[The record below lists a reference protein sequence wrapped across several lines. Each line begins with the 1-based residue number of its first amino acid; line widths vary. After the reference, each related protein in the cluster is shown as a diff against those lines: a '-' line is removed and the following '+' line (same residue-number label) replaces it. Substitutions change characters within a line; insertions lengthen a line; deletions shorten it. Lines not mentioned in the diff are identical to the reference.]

1 MKISM
6 WMIVEKLEK
15 YQPEYSIL
23 DGTACITGVRFI
35 FCEGSSEFQP
45 QYVYLR
51 IDKDTSDLHNHIESV
66 VLTNGRD
73 KIVLQGRDANEIL
86 NDLLAVFDFYNS
98 WEKALWE
105 ASAHKSFQQI
115 IDLGDSVL
123 ENPMMIAD
131 MDGNVLA
138 MSSSFVDE
146 DINDYWIESRVS
158 GRIPT
163 AVLGAPLRKQDGTL
177 GSWSDQPEIY
187 VMPGGTKT
195 IGTYLRTNGELIA
208 GFGLWEHKRPI
219 LPSDIELVK
228 VLYDVLISTID
239 AQKRIP
245 PTRSSASVI
254 ADLISGIQIEE
265 DLLEKLELKCK
276 HPWRLLVIDTPYR
289 SDVVYKRNLFQR
301 LQALPMSCI
310 PLIYEDYV
318 VVLVSQE
325 NADEIINSVLGRK
338 DKQYY
343 QAGLSLPFDDL
354 RKVSTRYAQVLYAIK
369 QSGGEPGVYYGE
381 DYALPY
387 LISLFSEQ
395 NKKQGLIHPALE
407 LLKQHDADKNSELY
421 ETLYQYLL
429 CERSILLGSQAL
441 LIHKNTFMYRLQRI
455 RTLTDLDLE
464 DPMLRNYL
472 LLSYLL
478 DKA

>member
-6 WMIVEKLEK
+6 WMLAEKLER
-15 YQPEYSIL
+15 YRPECDIQ
-23 DGTACITGVRFI
+23 DGTARITGVRFD
-35 FCEGSSEFQP
+35 SSREEDARRPDF
-45 QYVYLR
+45 VYLDVHKNNPGTGSR
-51 IDKDTSDLHNHIESV
+51 AGTTSVI
-66 VLTNGRD
+66 NGRD
-73 KIVLQGRDANEIL
+73 KILLHSQDVNEIL
-86 NDLLAVFDFYNS
+86 NDLLAAFDFYNS

-123 ENPMMIAD
+123 ENPMMVAD

-158 GRIPT
+158 GRIPA

-195 IGTYLRTNGELIA
+195 IGTYLRINGELIA
-208 GFGLWEHKRPI
+208 GFGLWEHKHPI
-219 LPSDIELVK
+219 LPSDIELVQ

-239 AQKRIP
+239 AQKRSAP
-245 PTRSSASVI
+245 VRSSASII
-254 ADLISGIQIEE
+254 ADLISGVQIDE
-265 DLLEKLELKCK
+265 DLLEKLELNCK
-276 HPWRLLVIDTPYR
+276 RPWRLLVIDTPYR

-318 VVLVSQE
+318 VALVSQE
-325 NADEIINSVLGRK
+325 NADEIINSILGRK
-338 DKQYY
+338 DRQYY
-343 QAGLSLPFDDL
+343 QAGLSIPFDNL
-354 RKVSTRYAQVLYAIK
+354 RIVSTRYKQVMYAIE
-369 QSGGEPGVYYGE
+369 QGRSEPGIYYGE
-381 DYALPY
+381 DYALSY

-395 NKKQGLIHPALE
+395 NKKQDLIHPALDV
-407 LLKQHDADKNSELY
+407 LKQHDSEKNSELY

-429 CERSILLGSQAL
+429 YERSILLGSQAMH
-441 LIHKNTFMYRLQRI
+441 IHKNSFMYRLQRI
-455 RTLTDLDLE
+455 RALTDLDLD
-464 DPMLRNYL
+464 DPMLRSYL
-472 LLSYLL
+472 LLSFLMEKL
-478 DKA
+478 